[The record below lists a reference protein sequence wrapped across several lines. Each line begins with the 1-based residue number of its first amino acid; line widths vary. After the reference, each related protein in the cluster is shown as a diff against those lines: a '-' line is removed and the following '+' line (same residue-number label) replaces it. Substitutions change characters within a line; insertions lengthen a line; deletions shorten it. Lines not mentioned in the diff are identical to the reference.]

1 MFETTDENMKILT
14 AMSNAGI
21 QSRFISEFNMI
32 EMLID
37 TPANTIQGFIV
48 NLKCAPA
55 HVNGIF
61 YQEDHGIVFKDN
73 NLWLFIDD
81 DRDKQVNESIVNVIS
96 QVIELR
102 KMIIQLFD
110 EIILGMV

>member
-1 MFETTDENMKILT
+1 MRILT

-32 EMLID
+32 KILID
-37 TPANTIQGFIV
+37 TPANTKQGFIV
-48 NLKCAPA
+48 NLKCA
-55 HVNGIF
+55 HINGIF

-81 DRDKQVNESIVNVIS
+81 DTDKQMNEFIVNVIF

-102 KMIIQLFD
+102 KMKLKLFD
-110 EIILGMV
+110 EIISGMV